1 MVKSVEKVFYSRTVP
16 ATRRPLLT
24 LAGALVALGV
34 AFGPGVGPA
43 AAAAPYPLA
52 PTITA
57 VNSGPAATELQ
68 VIYAAPLTDGG
79 SPITAYQVSLDGGTN
94 WFTCAGTAGICPLGS
109 LASGQTYSMVLRGVN
124 EFGAGELSN
133 TGVGIPAATGSGSV
147 DKPAVLPK
155 PRVRVGAS
163 FTAASNNLGV
173 SSPTVRLGVGTLP
186 KLRFSRDIQN
196 KAAVE
201 RNLAVTA
208 TNQVGVVRGVQGAWG
223 WLDDRTAVFRPRT
236 WWPGN
241 STIKITSTLNDTI
254 LGTVGKTYLV
264 GATSLAHTYT
274 FLTGNSVIINVDG
287 KTDKMT
293 VFVDGVKRK
302 IFPVSLGAADWE
314 TTNGVKVIS
323 VDKEPLHTYTSAAL
337 AITDPDQQYV
347 LPDVPWNTR
356 LTPTGEFMHAAPW
369 AYSRIGSWNGSHG
382 CTNMFEA
389 DAKWIFDNTVPG
401 DVVIYAKTGGS
412 TVEPWNGPGGLWNI
426 PWASWLKKSA
436 LHSVSPDTATL
447 TDSGTATPVTSAGV

>member
-1 MVKSVEKVFYSRTVP
+1 MVASR
-16 ATRRPLLT
+16 RLSLI
-24 LAGALVALGV
+24 LAAALVGILV
-34 AFGPGVGPA
+34 SFGQGVGPA
-43 AAAAPYPLA
+43 MAAEPYPSA
-52 PTITA
+52 PTIKS

-79 SPITAYQVSLDGGTN
+79 SPVTSYQVSLDGGTN
-94 WFTCAGTAGICPLGS
+94 WFTCAGTTGVCPLGS

-124 EFGAGELSN
+124 AFGAGEISN
-133 TGVGIPAATGSGSV
+133 TGVGIPAAAGSGLA
-147 DKPAVLPK
+147 DKPKDLPK
-155 PRVRVGAS
+155 PRVRVSATFNS
-163 FTAASNNLGV
+163 ASNNLGV

-186 KLRFSRDIQN
+186 RLRFSRDIPN

-241 STIKITSTLNDTI
+241 STIKIASTLNDTI
-254 LGTVGKTYLV
+254 LGTSDITSLV
-264 GATSLAHTYT
+264 GATSLAHTYE
-274 FLTGNSVIINVDG
+274 FLTGNSVVIKVDG
-287 KTDKMT
+287 KIDRMT

-302 IFPVSLGAADWE
+302 IFPVSLGAAGWE

-337 AITDPDQQYV
+337 GITDPEQQYV
-347 LPDVPWNTR
+347 LSDVPWNTR
-356 LTPTGEFMHAAPW
+356 LTPTGEFTHAAPW
-369 AYSRIGSWNGSHG
+369 AYSRIGNWNGSHG

-401 DVVIYAKTGGS
+401 DVVIYSKTGGS
-412 TVEPWNGPGGLWNI
+412 TVQPWNGPGGLWNI
-426 PWASWLKKSA
+426 PWSSWLKKSA
-436 LHSVSPDTATL
+436 LHSITPDTATV
-447 TDSGTATPVTSAGV
+447 TDPGTATPATSASV

>member
-1 MVKSVEKVFYSRTVP
+1 MLPPRLFALTI
-16 ATRRPLLT
+16 ATKLA
-24 LAGALVALGV
+24 AGALAAGAIAVIGATTAL
-34 AFGPGVGPA
+34 AIE
-43 AAAAPYPLA
+43 PYPSA

-68 VIYAAPLTDGG
+68 VVYTAPLAAGG
-79 SPITAYQVSLDGGTN
+79 SPITAYQVSIDGGAI

-109 LASGQTYSMVLRGVN
+109 LASGQTYSVILRAVN
-124 EFGAGELSN
+124 ATGAGEISN
-133 TGVGIPAATGSGSV
+133 TGVGIPAAAVTDSA
-147 DKPAVLPK
+147 DKPKVLPS
-155 PRVRVGAS
+155 PRVRVSAT
-163 FTAASNNLGV
+163 FNAASNNLGV
-173 SSPTVRLGVGTLP
+173 SRPTVRLGVGALP
-186 KLRFSRDIQN
+186 RFRFSRDISN

-208 TNQVGVVRGVQGAWG
+208 TNQDGIVRGVPGAWG
-223 WLDDRTAVFRPRT
+223 WLDNRSVVFRPRS

-241 STIKITSTLNDTI
+241 STINITSTLDNAV
-254 LGTVGKTYLV
+254 LGKSGRTYVVGST
-264 GATSLAHTYT
+264 ALARTYT
-274 FLTGNSVIINVDG
+274 FLTGNSVVIKVDG
-287 KTDKMT
+287 KTDRMS
-293 VFVDGVKRK
+293 VFIDGVKRK
-302 IFPVSLGAADWE
+302 TFSVSLGAADWE

-347 LPDVPWNTR
+347 LEDVPWNTR
-356 LTPTGEFMHAAPW
+356 LTPTGEFIHAAPW

-389 DAKWIFDNTVPG
+389 DAKWIYDNTVPG
-401 DVVIYAKTGGS
+401 DVVIYSNTKGQ

-436 LHSVSPDTATL
+436 LHSAVPDTSSA
-447 TDSGTATPVTSAGV
+447 TDSGSTTPVESAGV